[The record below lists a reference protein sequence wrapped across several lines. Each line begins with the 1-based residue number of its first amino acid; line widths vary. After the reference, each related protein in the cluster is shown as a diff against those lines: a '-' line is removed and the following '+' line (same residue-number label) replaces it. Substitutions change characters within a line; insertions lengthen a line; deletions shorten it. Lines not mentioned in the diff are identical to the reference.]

1 MTKKG
6 GAMPSNLNQRLWS
19 AGLIW
24 LAVQGTARA
33 DLIALSTGRT
43 LEGLVT
49 QETDSRITVQVMW
62 QGYVS
67 LSRAEVVRIE
77 RSDTEERQ
85 RVIAQ
90 WRDEFLATQQRQ
102 QEERA
107 FEAEQHA
114 KGLVR
119 YRGAWVTEE
128 ELAAIKDDRVRK
140 EQERTEEA
148 ARQQRE
154 EETRRL
160 AERVQAL
167 EEERLRLERA
177 LTYRSWYGA
186 NHAIIIRHPRPGRFR
201 DDHGNLLRVQ
211 THDGHRFFTET
222 DGQHVDVEEHG
233 DHLSFVGTDGVHH
246 DLHPSG
252 FIALGIAE

>member
-1 MTKKG
+1 MRG
-6 GAMPSNLNQRLWS
+6 NLNQRLWC
-19 AGLIW
+19 AGAIW

-67 LSRAEVVRIE
+67 LSRAEVVQIE
-77 RSDTEERQ
+77 RSSEEERQ

-90 WRDEFLATQQRQ
+90 WRDQFLTARQRE

-107 FEAEQHA
+107 FSAAQQA

-119 YRGAWVTEE
+119 YRGTWVTEE
-128 ELAAIKDDRVRK
+128 ELTAIKGDRARK
-140 EQERTEEA
+140 ERERKEEV

-154 EETRRL
+154 EDTRRL

-177 LTYRSWYGA
+177 LTYRSWCLA
-186 NHAIIIRHPRPGRFR
+186 NPVLIIRHRQADLFE
-201 DDHGNLLRVQ
+201 DEQGNLARVG
-211 THDGHRFFTET
+211 THEGHRFLTT
-222 DGQHVDVEEHG
+222 SDGRHVDLEEHG
-233 DHLSFVGTDGVHH
+233 DHLAFLGTDGTHH
-246 DLHPSG
+246 DLHPAG
-252 FIALGIAE
+252 Q